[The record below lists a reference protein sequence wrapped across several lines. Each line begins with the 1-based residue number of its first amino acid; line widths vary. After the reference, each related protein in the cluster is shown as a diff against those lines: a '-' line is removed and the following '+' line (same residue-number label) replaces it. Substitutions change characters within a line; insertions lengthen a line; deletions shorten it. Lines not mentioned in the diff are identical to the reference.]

1 MRSSRAENAEVVR
14 PSQMRARTR
23 PRQAQSRPRILL
35 TNDDGI
41 TSPGLLA
48 AYAELKRLGEVTV
61 VAPDAERSAVGHAIT
76 TLTPLRVKEFIRGG
90 RRIGYAI
97 DGMPADCVKLAITSL
112 LAKRPDLV
120 VSGINRGPNTG
131 NNVIYSGTVSA
142 ATEARIL
149 GVPSMAVSL
158 GTFTNPRWTGAAQVT
173 RRIAAAILERGLPKK
188 VLLNV
193 NVPNTEKHK
202 IKGIRVTRMGDS
214 GHVENFTIHTDRDN
228 QPSYLLNAIYKVSD
242 TDLDT
247 DAAAL
252 AAGWV
257 TITPITFDLTAHD
270 VLEDITAW
278 KLKL

>member
-1 MRSSRAENAEVVR
+1 
-14 PSQMRARTR
+14 MRARTG

-158 GTFTNPRWTGAAQVT
+158 GTFTNPRWIGAAQVT

-202 IKGIRVTRMGDS
+202 IKGIKVTRMGDS

-242 TDLDT
+242 IDLDT